1 VSIFGLALLAALGFF
16 FLRQRRETEDRTE
29 ETGSMS
35 VDTPEMGKY
44 YVKRGTIQRQEDLG
58 LSEDHGIGDGDQ
70 IGIGMAHG
78 GEGGRVMGGGG
89 GGGVGPDIPPRSPS
103 RAVRGGGDRDNY
115 F

>member
-1 VSIFGLALLAALGFF
+1 
-16 FLRQRRETEDRTE
+16 
-29 ETGSMS
+29 

-44 YVKRGTIQRQEDLG
+44 YVKRGTIQRGEDLG
-58 LSEDHGIGDGDQ
+58 LGLQSEEAGIDPGIRDGDQ

-78 GEGGRVMGGGG
+78 GEGGMGRGG

-103 RAVRGGGDRDNY
+103 RALRGGGDRDNY

>member
-1 VSIFGLALLAALGFF
+1 
-16 FLRQRRETEDRTE
+16 
-29 ETGSMS
+29 MS

-58 LSEDHGIGDGDQ
+58 LGLQSEDPGIDPGMRDGDQ
-70 IGIGMAHG
+70 IGMAHG
-78 GEGGRVMGGGG
+78 GEGMGRAMGGGG
-89 GGGVGPDIPPRSPS
+89 GPDIPPRSPS